1 MTMQKPPFWWKGT
14 PEEWNILSGGERELH
29 ATMPKGEARD
39 QEAARLLAV
48 ARNEYYKPEQA
59 RAKSGTEGP
68 KKTNAT
74 AIHFHGIRNWTDS
87 VNGIPATRVRDCLIY
102 LLDVK
107 KDPYYIS
114 NCNNRAFVMRFAM
127 KMDSEVPGDY
137 HFDPNA
143 VLGSKRQ
150 HIDGENH
157 PVVLTIVQKDVKD
170 ITEKDRKELR
180 EKYGVC
186 DQTIRYLAKQDCKKC
201 NGTGFVEI
209 SDYPD
214 DPLYAKLAS
223 WDSCYCVWE

>member
-1 MTMQKPPFWWKGT
+1 MTTQKPPFWWNGT
-14 PEEWNILSGGERELH
+14 LEEWNRVAEHDRELVR
-29 ATMPKGEARD
+29 AKSGPARD
-39 QEAARLLAV
+39 EEAARLLAV
-48 ARNEYYKPEQA
+48 ARNEQYKPAQSH
-59 RAKSGTEGP
+59 AKSDTGEP

-74 AIHFHGIRNWTDS
+74 AIHFHGIRNWTES
-87 VNGIPATRVRDCLIY
+87 VQGVSAERIRNCILY

-107 KDPYYIS
+107 KDPWYIS
-114 NCNNRAFVMRFAM
+114 NCNNKAFVRRMVL
-127 KMDSEVPGDY
+127 KMDEQVPEDY
-137 HFDPNA
+137 HYDPNA
-143 VLGSKRQ
+143 VLGTKRQ

-157 PVVLTIVQKDVKD
+157 PVVITIVQKDAKD